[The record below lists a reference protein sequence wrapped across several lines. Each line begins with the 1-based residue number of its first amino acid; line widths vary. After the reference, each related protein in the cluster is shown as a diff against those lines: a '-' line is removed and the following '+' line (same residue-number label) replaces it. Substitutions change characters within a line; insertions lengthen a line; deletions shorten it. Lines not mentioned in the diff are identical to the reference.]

1 MDILKLQNDIAC
13 GICKAFCTN
22 LTSSELKE
30 IDAGTFSNPL
40 YKKVSDRFNVFKN
53 RSDALVFMLYPY
65 PIIFLSM
72 KTGDGQWSKPIVYNE
87 LDSSILD
94 ECFKDVHSDIK
105 PVAMS
110 LIESCLSMIIQSWNI
125 HNIVAGTVPTK
136 NASCSEETINQFKQ
150 ANILYDKIYKESV
163 NAMDI
168 LIGFDATKEK

>member
-40 YKKVSDRFNVFKN
+40 YKKVSDRFNEFKN
-53 RSDALVFMLYPY
+53 RSDVLAFMLYPY

-72 KTGDGQWSKPIVYNE
+72 KTSDEEWSKPIVYNE
-87 LDSSILD
+87 LDSSMLN
-94 ECFKDVHSDIK
+94 ECFKDVHDDIK
-105 PVAMS
+105 PIAMS
-110 LIESCLSMIIQSWNI
+110 LIEACLSVIIQSWNI

-136 NASCSEETINQFKQ
+136 KASCSEETIEQFKQ
-150 ANILYDKIYKESV
+150 ANALFDKIYNESINV
-163 NAMDI
+163 MDI